1 MTHTTRIGAFA
12 ATLLA
17 CVGLLFAP
25 VSIAGDKVIAA
36 RYAGVGY
43 DTSVDT
49 NGDGLYVGITLAD
62 WQGTFGQA
70 KLAITTEWYVFPR
83 ACRDGYDVPL
93 ALVNSAA
100 LITFADQSQ
109 LFAFSKDGWL
119 CLSSSTGA
127 YYGEVYGIYNG
138 GTGRFTD
145 ATGSYTT
152 KFEGQG
158 LDPTIGFRSIRATIE
173 GSLTKP

>member
-1 MTHTTRIGAFA
+1 MTHTIRIGMLA
-12 ATLLA
+12 ATLVA
-17 CVGLLFAP
+17 CGGLLAAP
-25 VSIAGDKVIAA
+25 VASAGEKVINS

-43 DTSVDT
+43 DTAVDT
-49 NGDGLYVGITLAD
+49 NGDGLRVGITHAD

-70 KLAITTEWYVFPR
+70 QLAITTEWFVFPR

-100 LITFADQSQ
+100 IATFADQSQ
-109 LFAFSKDGWL
+109 LFAFSQNGWL

-145 ATGSYTT
+145 ATGTYTT

-158 LDPTIGFRSIRATIE
+158 LDPTIGFRSIRATVE
-173 GSLTKP
+173 GRLTNP

>member
-1 MTHTTRIGAFA
+1 MLA
-12 ATLLA
+12 ATLVA
-17 CVGLLFAP
+17 CAGLLAAP
-25 VSIAGDKVIAA
+25 VASAGEKVINS

-43 DTSVDT
+43 DTAVDT
-49 NGDGLYVGITLAD
+49 NGDGLRVGITHAD

-70 KLAITTEWYVFPR
+70 QLAITTEWFVFPR

-100 LITFADQSQ
+100 IATFADQSQ
-109 LFAFSKDGWL
+109 LFAFSQNGWL

-145 ATGSYTT
+145 ATGTYTT

-158 LDPTIGFRSIRATIE
+158 LDPTIGFRSIRATVE
-173 GSLTKP
+173 GRLTNP

>member
-1 MTHTTRIGAFA
+1 MTYTTRIEAFA

-43 DTSVDT
+43 YTSVDT
-49 NGDGLYVGITLAD
+49 NGDGLNVGITIAD

-70 KLAITTEWYVFPR
+70 QLAITTEWFVFPR

-100 LITFADQSQ
+100 LATFADQSQ
-109 LFAFSKDGWL
+109 LFAFSRNGWL

-138 GTGRFTD
+138 GTGRFMD

-152 KFEGQG
+152 KFEGQS

-173 GSLTKP
+173 GSLTNP